1 MMKKRSGKGIVTVIA
16 VVAIIALVVLL
27 FKTGAIEYLKDRRKM
42 EALIESFGIWGPL
55 VYIVSYALVTIT
67 CISAVPMTLVGG
79 LVFGA
84 VFGVIYTAIGA
95 GIGLSLS
102 FLIARYVARGFIEEK
117 FGDSDAFKK
126 INEGVKNDGW
136 FILATT
142 RLIPIFPFGIQNYVY
157 GLTPIGFLQYSV
169 LSTIFI
175 LPGTSVYVILAGA
188 VASGDTAKAAK
199 MAVAASLIF
208 FAITVVTKIIAKKS
222 KKQ

>member
-1 MMKKRSGKGIVTVIA
+1 MMEKRSGKGIVTVVA
-16 VVAIIALVVLL
+16 VVAAIALVVIL
-27 FKTGAIEYLKDRRKM
+27 FKTGAMEYLRDRRKM